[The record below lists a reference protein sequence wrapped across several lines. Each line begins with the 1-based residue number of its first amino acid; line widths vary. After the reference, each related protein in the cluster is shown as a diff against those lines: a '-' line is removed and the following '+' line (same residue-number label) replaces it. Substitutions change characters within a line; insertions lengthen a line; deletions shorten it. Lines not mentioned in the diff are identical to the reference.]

1 MMQLTQPVRWFFHS
15 TTIKAQRT
23 RSAVKLAIVVAMF
36 VILFWIVPV
45 EQVLQALLNADP
57 ALLVAGM
64 ILGFVST
71 ALTAV
76 EIRPLA
82 KNQGLHHGVLSILAI
97 NLSVK
102 FYNQFLPT
110 SLVGSGIRWYRLS
123 QPGNKVA
130 ESLAAL
136 AFFRMLETFLTIT
149 IGLGFYL
156 FSDQTIFQIN
166 IGWLI
171 LMILG
176 IIVAWILITRYSLP
190 LYRWFTSRITP
201 HLPAYARPFTK
212 RVEKFFTAVSAF
224 AGMPALDLLLA
235 VLAGVASTLAGIAS
249 GTVLAQSLGIR
260 ISFVEMGWVLALVTL
275 LTQLPFAAAGG
286 LGVREVTIVALL
298 TTMGVSADLA
308 LALSLLLL
316 VRGVL
321 IAMAGGVTEVIWVL
335 SHGRTPLV
343 PGNPQINGKGA
354 NQMEES

>member
-1 MMQLTQPVRWFFHS
+1 MQLTQPVRWFFQS
-15 TTIKAQRT
+15 TTATAQRT
-23 RSAVKLAIVVAMF
+23 RSAVKLAIVLGLF
-36 VILFWIVPV
+36 VILFWVVPIEKV
-45 EQVLQALLNADP
+45 FQALLNADP

-64 ILGFVST
+64 FLGFVST

-82 KNQGLHHGVLSILAI
+82 KNQGLQHGVLSILAI

-130 ESLAAL
+130 QSLAAL

-156 FSDQTIFQIN
+156 LSDQMIFQIN
-166 IGWLI
+166 IGWLVI
-171 LMILG
+171 MILG
-176 IIVAWILITRYSLP
+176 IILAWILITRYSLP

-201 HLPAYARPFTK
+201 HLPTFARPVTK
-212 RVEKFFTAVSAF
+212 RVEKFFMAVSAF

-235 VLAGVASTLAGIAS
+235 VLAGVASSFSGIAS
-249 GTVLAQSLGIR
+249 GAILAQSLGMS

-275 LTQLPFAAAGG
+275 LTQLPFLAASG
-286 LGVREVTIVALL
+286 LGVREVTLVALL
-298 TTMGVSADLA
+298 AAMGASADLA

-321 IAMAGGVTEVIWVL
+321 IAMAGGVVEVIWVL
-335 SHGRTPLV
+335 RHGRTPLV
-343 PGNPQINGKGA
+343 PNNPPVNGKGA
-354 NQMEES
+354 NRIKEL

>member
-1 MMQLTQPVRWFFHS
+1 MQLTQPVRWFFQS
-15 TTIKAQRT
+15 TTTTAQRT
-23 RSAVKLAIVVAMF
+23 RSAVKLAIVIGLF

-45 EQVLQALLNADP
+45 KQVVQALLNANP
-57 ALLVAGM
+57 GLLVIGM

-71 ALTAV
+71 TLTAV

-82 KNQGLHHGVLSILAI
+82 KNQGLQHGVISILAI

-136 AFFRMLETFLTIT
+136 AFFRMLETFLMTT

-156 FSDQTIFQIN
+156 FSDQTIFRLN
-166 IGWLI
+166 TAWL
-171 LMILG
+171 LVLILG
-176 IIVAWILITRYSLP
+176 IILAWILITRYSLP

-201 HLPAYARPFTK
+201 HLPAYAQPFTR
-212 RVEKFFTAVSAF
+212 RVEKFFKAVSAF
-224 AGMPALDLLLA
+224 ADMPAPDLLLA
-235 VLAGVASTLAGIAS
+235 VLAGLASAFAGIAS
-249 GTVLAQSLGIR
+249 GTVLARSLGMR

-298 TTMGVSADLA
+298 TSMGASADLA

-321 IAMAGGVTEVIWVL
+321 IAMVGGVTEVIWVL
-335 SHGRTPLV
+335 SHGRTPLL
-343 PGNPQINGKGA
+343 PDNPPLNGKSA
-354 NQMEES
+354 SQMKEP